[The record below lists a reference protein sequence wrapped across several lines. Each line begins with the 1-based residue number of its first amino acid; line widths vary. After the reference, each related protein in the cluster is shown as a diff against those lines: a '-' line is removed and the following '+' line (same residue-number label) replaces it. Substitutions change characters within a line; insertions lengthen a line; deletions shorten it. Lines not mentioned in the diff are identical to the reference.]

1 MPTQAVFYRDF
12 DGNEPVLDVLNSLPD
27 RKRAVIENQL
37 DRLNMQGPDDP
48 PLPQPW
54 TSQIEGEL
62 REFRAHY
69 GEEHYRV
76 LYRRSGN
83 LLVLLHM
90 IRKTTSGVPKR
101 DIVIAKERWID
112 FKRRMDAAK
121 RTPPRAAGHDAPGSL

>member
-1 MPTQAVFYRDF
+1 MPMQAVFYRDP
-12 DGNEPVLDVLNSLPD
+12 DGNEPVLDVLNALPD

-37 DRLNMQGPDDP
+37 DRLNMQQPDEP

-69 GEEHYRV
+69 GQEHYRV

-83 LLVLLHM
+83 LLILLHL
-90 IRKTTSGVPKR
+90 IRKTTGRVPKR
-101 DIVIAKERWID
+101 DIVTVKARWAD

-121 RTPPRAAGHDAPGSL
+121 RTPPRAAGHDAPRNR

>member
-1 MPTQAVFYRDF
+1 VGHFSAAVDNPA
-12 DGNEPVLDVLNSLPD
+12 GNEPVLDVLNSLPD

-37 DRLNMQGPDDP
+37 DRLNMQEPDGP

-83 LLVLLHM
+83 LLVLLHL
-90 IRKTTSGVPKR
+90 IRKTTRSVPKR
-101 DIVIAKERWID
+101 DILTAKERWAD
-112 FKRRMDAAK
+112 FKRRMEAAK
-121 RTPPRAAGHDAPGSL
+121 RTPPRAAGHDAPRRR